1 VDVREMIFSKVI
13 VGVDGSDVSERA
25 LKVAIEICKKF
36 NATLYIIYVIEPLL
50 VPSIDKAKRQVLIE
64 ALKEHA
70 DRIMYRALTKAQS
83 ENVEAKPVIVEG
95 KPGPTIC
102 KKASELGVDLVVVGS
117 RGLGTISRFIVGS
130 TSSYLFN
137 HCTNKSILIVR

>member
-1 VDVREMIFSKVI
+1 MGCLEMVFSRVL
-13 VGVDGSDVSERA
+13 VGIDGSEVSERA
-25 LKVAIEICKKF
+25 LNVAIEICKRF
-36 NATLYIIYVIEPLL
+36 NAALYVMYVIEPIL
-50 VPSIDKAKRQVLIE
+50 VPSVDKAKIRTILD

-70 DRIMYRALTKAQS
+70 DRIVSKALIKAQK
-83 ENVEAKPVIVEG
+83 ENVEAKPIITEG
-95 KPGPTIC
+95 KPGPEIC
-102 KKASELGVDLVVVGS
+102 KKASELKADLIVVGS